1 MGHSYAHINE
11 LGYQAVRRAIL
22 PLYPQP
28 RDMDGRFTSV
38 RDMTTERLRSELQ
51 ADNNADLEQA
61 IANTRAETEEY
72 FTQARRVRG

>member
-11 LGYQAVRRAIL
+11 LAYQAVRRAIL
-22 PLYPQP
+22 PHYPKP

-51 ADNNADLEQA
+51 ADNNAGLEQA

-72 FTQARRVRG
+72 FTQARKVR